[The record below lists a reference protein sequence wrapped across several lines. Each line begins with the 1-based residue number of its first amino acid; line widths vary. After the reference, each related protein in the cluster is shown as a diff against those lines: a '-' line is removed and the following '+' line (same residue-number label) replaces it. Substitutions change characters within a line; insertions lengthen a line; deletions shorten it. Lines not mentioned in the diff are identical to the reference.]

1 MGIERFIDHTCL
13 KSDATRNI
21 IEKLC
26 QEALEYHFHSV
37 CINPY
42 YVQLVSSLLKNSSV
56 KVCTVV
62 GFPLGS
68 STLEIKKAEAADAV
82 RSGANEIDMVMNVS
96 AFKDGDYDYVKR
108 EIKSLREAIGK
119 DVCLKVII
127 EICLLSLSEIETA
140 SKLVRES
147 GADFVKTSTGFS
159 TSGANAEA
167 VRIMRKAVGDDFG
180 VKAAGGI
187 RTYKDLLSMIETGA
201 NRIGCSASI
210 SIMEEERNAR

>member
-13 KSDATRNI
+13 KSDATKND

-26 QEALEYHFHSV
+26 SEALKYNFHSV

-42 YVQLVSSLLKNSSV
+42 YVQLASSFLKGSDA
-56 KVCTVV
+56 KVCTVI

-68 STLEIKKAEAADAV
+68 STSRVKAIEASDAV
-82 RSGANEIDMVMNVS
+82 KRGADEVDMVMNIS
-96 AFKDGDYDYVKR
+96 AFKNADYDYVKN
-108 EIKSLREAIGK
+108 EIKAVREAIGK

-127 EICLLSLSEIETA
+127 EICLLDLKEIETA
-140 SKLVRES
+140 SKIVKES

-159 TSGANAEA
+159 FAGASVEA
-167 VRIMRKAVGDDFG
+167 LRVMRKAVGKDFG

-187 RTYKDLLSMIETGA
+187 RNYKDLLSMIDAGA
-201 NRIGCSASI
+201 NRIGCSASV